1 MIRLRLYALP
11 EDNAAAVTRLADL
24 FEILDD
30 SGDRIP
36 RGASALRFRYLTV
49 RAIPSTDQPQTRP

>member
-1 MIRLRLYALP
+1 MIRIRLYALP
-11 EDNAAAVTRLADL
+11 EDTAAAARLAEV

-30 SGDRIP
+30 SGDRPP

-49 RAIPSTDQPQTRP
+49 RTRKEG